1 MNEMEKYNMEKEVEV
16 KEKKHIKI
24 AGITLW
30 RIVAYF
36 IIYSVAGFI
45 IETIFGV
52 LTKGVL
58 ESRKSFLYGPFCSI
72 YGLGAVLMILPLQR
86 FKKNNYTL
94 FAAGFVIGSII
105 EYLVVEWFGGHLVE
119 KIYHEKWWDYSDQ
132 ILNLNGR
139 ICVLFSLFWGLLAIY
154 LMSDINKRVDKLI
167 DFLKKKISMGILK
180 TAVVLVSIFLAF
192 DLGITAYAL
201 QMFTIR
207 IVHDNNLNVANKQYI
222 DEQYEKI
229 YVKDTKQKEF
239 ILKYFDD
246 EKMIK
251 TFPNIKIEDVDGN
264 ILFYRKYVKD
274 IKPYYYNFRSNSH
287 LKLKYFEDVDY

>member
-1 MNEMEKYNMEKEVEV
+1 MEKQVEV

-72 YGLGAVLMILPLQR
+72 YGLGAVLMILPLQK

-105 EYLVVEWFGGHLVE
+105 EYFVSLIGELIFH
-119 KIYHEKWWDYSDQ
+119 IKWWDYSDQ

-139 ICVLFSLFWGLLAIY
+139 ICVLYSLFWGLLAIY
-154 LMSDINKRVDKLI
+154 LMSDINKKVDKFI
-167 DFLKKKISMGILK
+167 DFLKKKISIGILK
-180 TAVVLVSIFLAF
+180 TAVVLVSVFIVF

-207 IVHDNNLNVANKQYI
+207 IAYDNNLNIANKQYI

-229 YVKDTKQKEF
+229 YVKDTKQKEY
-239 ILKYFDD
+239 ILKYFGD

-264 ILFYRKYVKD
+264 ILFYRAYVKG
-274 IKPYYYNFRSNSH
+274 IKPYYYNFRTNSH

>member
-36 IIYSVAGFI
+36 IIYSVVGFI

-105 EYLVVEWFGGHLVE
+105 EYLVSLIGELIFH
-119 KIYHEKWWDYSDQ
+119 IKWWDYSDQ

-139 ICVLFSLFWGLLAIY
+139 ICVQFSLFWGLLAIY

-207 IVHDNNLNVANKQYI
+207 ILYDNNLNVSNKQYI

-251 TFPNIKIEDVDGN
+251 TFPNIIIEDVDGN

-287 LKLKYFEDVDY
+287 LKLKYLEDVDY

>member
-1 MNEMEKYNMEKEVEV
+1 MEKQVEV

-72 YGLGAVLMILPLQR
+72 YGLGAVLMILPLQK

-105 EYLVVEWFGGHLVE
+105 EYFVSLIGELIFH
-119 KIYHEKWWDYSDQ
+119 IKWWDYSDQ

-139 ICVLFSLFWGLLAIY
+139 ICVLYSLFWGLLAIY
-154 LMSDINKRVDKLI
+154 LMSDINKKVDKFI
-167 DFLKKKISMGILK
+167 DFLKKKISIGILK
-180 TAVVLVSIFLAF
+180 TAVVLVSVFIVF

-207 IVHDNNLNVANKQYI
+207 IAYDNNLNIANKQYI

-229 YVKDTKQKEF
+229 YVKDTKQKEY
-239 ILKYFDD
+239 ILKYFGD